1 MKHGSKSQIT
11 IHQGLKGRYP
21 TAMGIAHGKIIIVHQ
36 DLKGRYPIAMG
47 IAHGGKIARS
57 QSLKGLYSIA
67 IVMNNRMVKS
77 LKKTYYH
84 FGRHKKI
91 GQTKASLVFLCLVF
105 N

>member
-47 IAHGGKIARS
+47 IAHGID
-57 QSLKGLYSIA
+57 
-67 IVMNNRMVKS
+67 KS
-77 LKKTYYH
+77 PKKLFTNSAVT
-84 FGRHKKI
+84 KKPVRRRRP
-91 GQTKASLVFLCLVF
+91 VFL
-105 N
+105 